1 MEMQGVATGP
11 QLLRAKACGRSY
23 GCPYTQLEPFNSS
36 VQEDDRMMVT
46 LFLFSNFH
54 KL

>member
-1 MEMQGVATGP
+1 MQGVATAP
-11 QLLRAKACGRSY
+11 QLLSAKACGRSY
-23 GCPYTQLEPFNSS
+23 SCPYTQLEPFSS
-36 VQEDDRMMVT
+36 SAQGDDRMMVT